1 MSSGRP
7 RILHVTAPGMVG
19 GLESVVSLL
28 VTGLADRGHAV
39 GLVAA
44 LEPGVRE
51 PPFLETAREHGVA
64 VHVVRAGSR
73 DVRAERAQV
82 AAVFREWRPDVMHS
96 HGYRTDVLHGPV
108 ARAHGVPTV
117 ATVHGW
123 ASDTVKMKLY
133 EWAQRRALRSF
144 DRTIAVSAPIA
155 SKLVR
160 SGVPA
165 DRIVLL
171 RNAYAPR
178 TAPLPRVA
186 ARARLGVHDDRLLVG
201 WVGRVSIEKGP
212 DLLVDA
218 MARLGGPAEAVVIGD
233 GPMRSSCEG
242 AARERGARVRFVGSI
257 PEAATVLPAFDLL
270 ALTSRTE
277 GTPMVLLEAMA
288 AGVPIVAT
296 SVGGV
301 PDVLSAREG
310 WLAEPE
316 GERIAQA
323 LRDALERPS
332 QRRDRAAR
340 AAERLRGEFAV
351 GPWLDRHEALYG
363 ALRFRDAGVAAPPRP
378 PALVH
383 GD

>member
-28 VTGLADRGHAV
+28 TQGLASRGHAV

-44 LEPGVRE
+44 LEPGGRE
-51 PPFLETAREHGVA
+51 PGFLEAAREHGIA

-82 AAVFREWRPDVMHS
+82 AAVFRDWRPDVMHS

-108 ARAHGVPTV
+108 ARAHGVPTI
-117 ATVHGW
+117 ATIHGW
-123 ASDTVKMKLY
+123 GSTTLKMRLY
-133 EWAQRRALRSF
+133 EWLHLRALRSY
-144 DRTIAVSAPIA
+144 DRVIAVSAPIA
-155 SKLVR
+155 SKLAR
-160 SGVPA
+160 ARVPA
-165 DRIVLL
+165 ERIVLL

-201 WVGRVSIEKGP
+201 WVGRLSAEKGP

-218 MARLGGPAEAVVIGD
+218 MATLGGNAEAIVVGD
-233 GPMRSSCEG
+233 GPERAGCDAES
-242 AARERGARVRFVGSI
+242 RKRGARVRFFGAI
-257 PEAATVLPAFDLL
+257 PDAATVLPAFDVL

-296 SVGGV
+296 AVGGV
-301 PDVLSAREG
+301 PDVLTAREG
-310 WLAEPE
+310 WLCAPE
-316 GERIAQA
+316 GEAISGA
-323 LRDALERPS
+323 LRDALERPA
-332 QRRDRAAR
+332 QRRERAER
-340 AAERLRGEFAV
+340 AAERLRREFAV
-351 GPWLDRHEALYG
+351 APWLDRHEALYG
-363 ALRFRDAGVAAPPRP
+363 ALSFRDAGTVARP
-378 PALVH
+378 PAAALAH